1 MRNRQARLLLRLLV
15 LAWLL
20 APAMP
25 WANDKP
31 APTIAIIIDDMG
43 NQYEQGARL
52 VALPYPLT
60 LSFLPER
67 RFTRELSAQ
76 AHAVGK
82 ELMLHAPMEN
92 SHGFQLGPGGLTSSM
107 SQHEIRLTLSKMLQ
121 DLPHIRG
128 VNNHM
133 GSLLTPQAEVMGWIM
148 DELSRHPFYFVDS
161 RTSAATVAY
170 RVALEHQIP
179 SLNRDVFLDHE
190 QTWSYFDTQFK
201 RLLDLAHK
209 NGTAVAIAHPHDISV
224 RYLETMLPT
233 LDAMGIRIATV
244 SALWQIRHPDKVM
257 FADRQKA
264 LNVAHQQRTTTA
276 ERLTR

>member
-1 MRNRQARLLLRLLV
+1 MRAMHLLLLV
-15 LAWLL
+15 WLL
-20 APAMP
+20 LPAMLQ
-25 WANDKP
+25 AEDLP

-43 NQYEQGARL
+43 NQYDTGARL
-52 VALPYPLT
+52 IALPYPLT
-60 LSFLPER
+60 LSFLPKR
-67 RFTRELSAQ
+67 PFTQALSEQ
-76 AHAVGK
+76 AHASGK

-92 SHGFQLGPGGLTSSM
+92 SHGLRLGYGGLTTGM
-107 SQHEIRLTLSKMLQ
+107 NQIEIRRALNDMLR
-121 DLPHIRG
+121 DMPHIRG

-224 RYLETMLPT
+224 RHLETMLPT